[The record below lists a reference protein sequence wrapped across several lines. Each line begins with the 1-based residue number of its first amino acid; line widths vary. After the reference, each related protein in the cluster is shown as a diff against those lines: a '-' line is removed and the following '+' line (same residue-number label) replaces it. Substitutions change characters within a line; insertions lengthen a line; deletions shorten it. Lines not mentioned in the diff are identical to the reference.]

1 MAKNK
6 ITYEWD
12 RNERLGLVHYFTGSL
27 RQPTIIEANNY
38 INEHHIEIYGV
49 VVYAQGS
56 GFGEYWLPPE
66 SNKTLALFEYDE
78 ANGDP
83 CPICGNEKDLG
94 GSKCPVCMR
103 PWEE

>member
-1 MAKNK
+1 MARNK
-6 ITYEWD
+6 ITYD
-12 RNERLGLVHYFTGSL
+12 RDRDERLGLVHRFTGSV

-38 INEHHIEIYGV
+38 LNENHIEIYGI

-66 SNKTLALFEYDE
+66 DSKTLELFEYE
-78 ANGDP
+78 VANGDP

-94 GSKCPVCMR
+94 GSKCPICMR
-103 PWEE
+103 PWD

>member
-12 RNERLGLVHYFTGSL
+12 RNERLGLVHRFTGSL

-38 INEHHIEIYGV
+38 LNENHIEIYGV
-49 VVYAQGS
+49 LVFAQGS
-56 GFGEYWLPPE
+56 GFGEEWIPPE
-66 SNKTLALFEYDE
+66 ESKVLQLVEYDV
-78 ANGDP
+78 ANGDS

-103 PWEE
+103 PWE

>member
-6 ITYEWD
+6 ITYDWD

-38 INEHHIEIYGV
+38 LNEHHIEIYGV

-56 GFGEYWLPPE
+56 G
-66 SNKTLALFEYDE
+66 
-78 ANGDP
+78 
-83 CPICGNEKDLG
+83 
-94 GSKCPVCMR
+94 
-103 PWEE
+103 

>member
-6 ITYEWD
+6 ITYERD
-12 RNERLGLVHYFTGSL
+12 RSERLGNVHYFTGSL

-38 INEHHIEIYGV
+38 INEHNIEIYGM

-56 GFGEYWLPPE
+56 FFGEYWLPPE
-66 SNKTLALFEYDE
+66 SNKTLALFEYE
-78 ANGDP
+78 VANGDP

-103 PWEE
+103 PWE

>member
-1 MAKNK
+1 MARNK
-6 ITYEWD
+6 ITYD
-12 RNERLGLVHYFTGSL
+12 RDRDERLGLVHRFTGSV

-38 INEHHIEIYGV
+38 LNENNIEIFGI

-66 SNKTLALFEYDE
+66 NSKTLELFEYE
-78 ANGDP
+78 VANGDP

-94 GSKCPVCMR
+94 GSKCPICMR
-103 PWEE
+103 PWD

>member
-6 ITYEWD
+6 ITYG
-12 RNERLGLVHYFTGSL
+12 RFRSERLGIVHCFAGSV

-38 INEHHIEIYGV
+38 LNENNIEIYGILV
-49 VVYAQGS
+49 FAQGS

-66 SNKTLALFEYDE
+66 VSKTLKLFEYE
-78 ANGDP
+78 AANGDP

-94 GSKCPVCMR
+94 GTKCPVCMR
-103 PWEE
+103 PWE